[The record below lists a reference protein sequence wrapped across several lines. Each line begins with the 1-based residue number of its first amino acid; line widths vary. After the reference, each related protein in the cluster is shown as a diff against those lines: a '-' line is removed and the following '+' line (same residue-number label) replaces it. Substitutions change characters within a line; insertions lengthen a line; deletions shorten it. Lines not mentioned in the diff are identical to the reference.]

1 MEGLQ
6 FVRETHLSIA
16 EGCYLPRADLLGHVQ
31 ARLHELVFQHPG
43 LKPYVPNLIEVD
55 LIVSWDEDKFL
66 LLVSPERRGQLPAR
80 GMETKHLPMQR
91 ESGRDVFRNLHG
103 FVDVSTSESAKQSFA
118 QLGFAPGFA
127 AMGTY
132 PAGSYTNEAKID
144 KVAAANAVAALIQS
158 WAEARR
164 HTMETSR
171 IFLSHKGIN
180 KPLVEEIDR
189 ALRLLNLKT
198 WFDRDDLNAGDTL
211 VRGVDQAFSGCSA
224 AVFFISREYVD
235 AGVIR
240 KEIDRALHEATTRGD
255 SFRIIPLVLR
265 QHGGSDDHVPAPLQT
280 LVWKTVDDVQIVPT
294 ILKGLPVHMQA
305 QIAYAAPK
313 N

>member
-1 MEGLQ
+1 MEGIQ

-31 ARLHELVFQHPG
+31 ARLHELIFQHPE
-43 LKPYVPNLIEVD
+43 LKPYVPNLLEVD
-55 LIVSWDEDKFL
+55 LFISWDEDKFL
-66 LLVSPERRGQLPAR
+66 LLVSPERRAQLPTR
-80 GMETKHLPMQR
+80 GMETKHLPAQR
-91 ESGRDVFRNLHG
+91 ESGRDAFHNVIG
-103 FVDVSTSESAKQSFA
+103 CVDVSNSESVRQSFA

-127 AMGTY
+127 AMGSY
-132 PAGSYTNEAKID
+132 PAGSYTDEAKREKI
-144 KVAAANAVAALIQS
+144 AAANAVATHIQN
-158 WAEARR
+158 WAKARL
-164 HTMETSR
+164 HTMETSK
-171 IFLSHKGIN
+171 IFLSHKGID

-211 VRGVDQAFSGCSA
+211 VRGVDQAFAKCSA
-224 AVFFISREYVD
+224 AVFFISKEYVD
-235 AGVIR
+235 TGVIR
-240 KEIDRALHEATTRGD
+240 HEISRALHEATIRGD
-255 SFRIIPLVLR
+255 SFQIIPLVLR
-265 QHGGSDDHVPAPLQT
+265 QHGGSDGHVPAPLQT

-294 ILKGLPVHMQA
+294 ILKALPVHVQA

>member
-1 MEGLQ
+1 VEGLQ
-6 FVRETHLSIA
+6 FVRESHLSIA
-16 EGCYLPRADLLGHVQ
+16 EGCYLPRADLLGHLD
-31 ARLHELVFQHPG
+31 ARLHELVFQHPE
-43 LKPYVPNLIEVD
+43 LKPYVPNLVEVD
-55 LIVSWDEDKFL
+55 LFASWDEDKFL
-66 LLVSPERRGQLPAR
+66 LLISPEKRAQLPAR
-80 GMETKHLPMQR
+80 GVETKHLPMQR
-91 ESGRDVFRNLHG
+91 QAGRDVFRDLIG
-103 FVDVSTSESAKQSFA
+103 FVDISGSESAKQTFA

-132 PAGSYTNEAKID
+132 PAGSYTDEAKIAKAD
-144 KVAAANAVAALIQS
+144 AANAIAALIMS

-164 HTMETSR
+164 RTMETSR

-211 VRGVDQAFSGCSA
+211 VRGIDQAFAGCSA
-224 AVFFISREYVD
+224 AVFFISNEYVD

-240 KEIDRALHEATTRGD
+240 KEIDRALYEAAIRVD

-265 QHGGSDDHVPAPLQT
+265 QHGGSDANVPAPLQT

-294 ILKGLPVHMQA
+294 ILKALPVHVQA